1 MRQSNK
7 TELQWIPKIGRRLAT
22 KHTIRLEM
30 KAIVLLNSGAG
41 TFAAMHGKQGTR
53 AVADAFLAV
62 GVEADVRVVVG
73 KRLPAETQA
82 AAASAVDVV
91 VAGGGDG
98 TLSTVVGVLVGK
110 QAPLGIL
117 PLGTLNHFARDL
129 GIPLDVAGA
138 ARVIAAKHIGTVD
151 VGEVN
156 GRIFLNNSSL
166 GIYPRVVL
174 ERETLRSRHR
184 LSKWTALA
192 MAVIKVFR
200 RFPMVQ
206 VRIATDTDTILRK
219 TPFVFVG
226 NNCYQLDLLNIGMR
240 ARLDRGEL
248 SLHIA
253 NAQNRWGVLKLTLR
267 ALFGGLEQ
275 ARDFETFYLSSCSIE
290 ARRHRL
296 HVAVDGEVMK
306 LNPPLRYQIHA
317 RALRVCVPGE

>member
-7 TELQWIPKIGRRLAT
+7 TELQWIPKIGRHLAI

-41 TFAAMHGKQGTR
+41 TFDAMHGKQGAR

-98 TLSTVVGVLVGK
+98 TLSTVAGVLVGK

-129 GIPLDVAGA
+129 GIPLDLEGA
-138 ARVIAAKHIGTVD
+138 ARVIAAKHIESVD

-156 GRIFLNNSSL
+156 GRIFINNSSL

-174 ERETLRSRHR
+174 ERDTLRSRHR

-226 NNCYQLDLLNIGMR
+226 NNCYQLDLLNIGRR
-240 ARLDRGEL
+240 ARLDRGEM

-253 NAQNRWGVLKLTLR
+253 NAQDRWGVLMLTLR
-267 ALFGGLEQ
+267 ALFGRLEQ

-290 ARRHRL
+290 TRRHRL

-306 LNPPLRYQIHA
+306 LKPPLRYQIHA